1 MRIMKTNWMKKNLQF
16 ALMAAMMLPSALVLN
31 ACSDDDK
38 PDSGEVDA
46 RIEKVVPNEYRKQME
61 KYITI
66 YDGVNPP
73 NVEGVFIAES
83 PILVYDSSG
92 TYEPG
97 KVFYDYYYKFSNQN
111 SSKNTVDYKRTNEEG
126 NDTES
131 STGAF
136 ISGDGKNF
144 TIFFNTT
151 GSIMGISVKRA
162 LIVSGTMTDEGV
174 RNMMWAFVMTEKGS
188 DPDNTVMDVGD
199 FRVVKDKDGLAE
211 NATWPLSTRTP
222 EFIGNTELFSD
233 ISSGK

>member
-144 TIFFNTT
+144 TIFFNT
-151 GSIMGISVKRA
+151 IIQVKRKSLMVIIIFYFVLHA
-162 LIVSGTMTDEGV
+162 STPIHDRGV
-174 RNMMWAFVMTEKGS
+174 CPQPLLRKNF
-188 DPDNTVMDVGD
+188 
-199 FRVVKDKDGLAE
+199 FRKIL
-211 NATWPLSTRTP
+211 NFL
-222 EFIGNTELFSD
+222 ELFH
-233 ISSGK
+233 